1 MLKKSAMSCFIF
13 LVTALNITLAQP
25 RQFTTGATI
34 EGYVYDASSSV
45 PMEFANIVLFRL
57 PDSTQVTGTVTN
69 SEGHFTLENI
79 RGGNYYLR
87 VSFIGFENSFIN
99 QVQVR
104 GSSKID
110 LGKIYLKPKSIGMKD
125 VVVSGERAQ
134 ISYQIDKKVIN
145 VSQNFSSIS
154 GTAVDVLENIPSIT
168 VDVDGN
174 VSLRGS
180 GNFTVLI
187 DGRPSILQAN
197 EALQQIPASA
207 IENIEIITNPSAKYD
222 PEGTAGIINIIMK
235 KNKNIGVSGMVNLNG
250 GLRNKYGGEIITD
263 FKNEYFQSDFGLNYN
278 NRTMYMN
285 QIEHNWT
292 NDGTKISY
300 YNSDGSSNRKMNFY
314 GLRGSISF
322 DLGNKHNF
330 SLGGR
335 YGGRSF
341 GGNSNLNYNEWSSLN
356 EIPSY
361 YISNSEDKRSGDYFA
376 LFANYSHPFERK
388 GHEISAEIFYSS
400 DNSKEESLHK
410 LFEIDQ
416 IINGK
421 KTTEN
426 GPGNELRT
434 KIDYTLPLGTD
445 SKFEAGYQG
454 EIENSSEDYGLYNYS
469 NVSKMFVF
477 IPEYSNKSNF
487 YSNELA
493 LYSIYSDKISSLGYQ
508 IGFRTEYTGRQVE
521 IPDKN
526 QKFTIDRWDYFP
538 TIHMSYEIMQGHQL
552 MSSYTRRI
560 NRPRNWE
567 FEPFLTWMDAY
578 NVRVGNPSLLPE
590 FIDSYELSYQALL
603 DNAVFSID
611 TYYRITKNK
620 KEQVRSVYSETV
632 ALQTVQNIGKDYSLG
647 TELFLNFDPIKN
659 WNVNLMGN
667 LYNYK
672 IEGTLN
678 GIPLSRKS
686 FNWNI
691 RFNNN
696 IKLSTATQIQLNL
709 IYNSPT
715 VSSQGRR
722 EGFFSTNFAIK
733 QELLSKMLTA
743 TLQVRDLFGAS
754 KFESTNQSFDFY
766 NYRTSERE
774 WPIVML
780 NLRFNINNYKNDR
793 RQEERNDTMDNE
805 GDFSN

>member
-1 MLKKSAMSCFIF
+1 MLKNLLKLYFIISLLIINSF
-13 LVTALNITLAQP
+13 AQQ
-25 RQFTTGATI
+25 RQFSGATI
-34 EGYVYDASSSV
+34 EGHVYDSSSSV

-69 SEGHFTLENI
+69 SQGYFSLENI
-79 RGGNYYLR
+79 RNGNYYLR
-87 VSFIGFENSFIN
+87 VSFIGFENTFIN
-99 QVQVR
+99 QIQVR
-104 GSSKID
+104 GNSKID

-145 VSQNFSSIS
+145 VSQNFASVS
-154 GTAVDVLENIPSIT
+154 GTAVDVLENIPSVT
-168 VDVDGN
+168 VDIEGN
-174 VSLRGS
+174 VTLRGS

-187 DGRPSILQAN
+187 DGRPSVLPAN
-197 EALQQIPASA
+197 EILQQIPATE

-235 KNKNIGVSGMVNLNG
+235 KNKNIGISGMLNLNG
-250 GLRNKYGGEIITD
+250 GLRNKYGGELATN
-263 FKNEYFQSDFGLNYN
+263 FKNEFFQSEFGFNYN
-278 NRTMYMN
+278 NRSMYMN
-285 QIEHNWT
+285 QLEQNWN

-300 YNSDGSSNRKMNFY
+300 YNSDGTSNRKMNFY

-322 DLGNKHNF
+322 DLGNKHNI

-341 GGNSNLNYNEWSSLN
+341 GGNSNLNYSEWTSLN

-361 YISNSEDKRSGDYFA
+361 YISNSEVKRSGDFYS
-376 LFANYSHPFERK
+376 LFANYNHPFEEK
-388 GHEISAEIFYSS
+388 GHEISAEIFFSS
-400 DNSKEESLHK
+400 QNSNEESINK
-410 LFEIDQ
+410 LFNANQ
-416 IINGK
+416 IITGK
-421 KTTEN
+421 KTTED

-434 KIDYTLPLGTD
+434 KIDYTLPLGSE

-454 EIENSSEDYGLYNYS
+454 QIETSSEKYSLYNYNKLS
-469 NVSKMFVF
+469 NELEY
-477 IPEYSNKSNF
+477 IPEFSNNNKF

-493 LYSIYSDKISSLGYQ
+493 LYSIYSDKIAALGYQ
-508 IGFRTEYTGRQVE
+508 IGFRTEYTGREVE

-538 TIHMSYEIMQGHQL
+538 TVHMSYEIAQGHQI
-552 MSSYTRRI
+552 MTSYTRRI

-567 FEPFLTWMDAY
+567 FEPFLTWIDAY

-590 FIDSYELSYQALL
+590 FIDSYELSYQALFG
-603 DNAVFSID
+603 NTVFSID

-620 KEQVRSVYSETV
+620 KEYVRSVYSENV
-632 ALQTVQNIGKDYSLG
+632 ALQSVQNIGKDYSLG
-647 TELFLNFDPIKN
+647 TELFLNFDPVKN

-672 IEGTLN
+672 IEGVLN
-678 GIPLSRKS
+678 GIPLSRES
-686 FNWNI
+686 FNWNL

-696 IKLSTATQIQLNL
+696 IKLFNSTQVQVNF

-722 EGFFSTNFAIK
+722 EGFISTNFAIK
-733 QELLSKMLTA
+733 QELLNRMLTA
-743 TLQVRDLFGAS
+743 TLQIRDLFGAS

-766 NYRTSERE
+766 NYRNVKRE

-780 NLRFNINNYKNDR
+780 NLRFNINNYKNEK
-793 RQEERNDTMDNE
+793 RQTERDDTMDNGE
-805 GDFSN
+805 DYNLN